1 MIKDVTFQHQFI
13 TIGHRMKTI
22 GDKKLE
28 TYNLTLEQARFI
40 GYLFQHEDEGISQKD
55 MERAF
60 QRKGSTI
67 SSIVHNLEKK
77 GFIERKVDMK
87 DERRRIIHV
96 LPKGKN
102 LVEDF
107 NDFFKE
113 METTMV
119 NGLDDKEKD
128 ALSNMLD
135 KVINNLDYKS

>member
-1 MIKDVTFQHQFI
+1 
-13 TIGHRMKTI
+13 MKTI

-77 GFIERKVDMK
+77 GFIERKVDIK

>member
-1 MIKDVTFQHQFI
+1 
-13 TIGHRMKTI
+13 MKTI

-119 NGLDDKEKD
+119 NGLDDMEKD

>member
-1 MIKDVTFQHQFI
+1 MINDETLQHQFR
-13 TIGHRMKTI
+13 TIGHRLKTI

-28 TYNLTLEQARFI
+28 TYNLTIEQARFI
-40 GYLFQHEDEGISQKD
+40 GYLFLHEDEGISQKD

-60 QRKGSTI
+60 QRKGSSI

-107 NDFFKE
+107 NNFFNE
-113 METTMV
+113 METTIV
-119 NGLDDKEKD
+119 NGFNDKEKD
-128 ALSNMLD
+128 ALSTMLN

>member
-1 MIKDVTFQHQFI
+1 
-13 TIGHRMKTI
+13 MKTI

-28 TYNLTLEQARFI
+28 TYNLTIEQARFI
-40 GYLFQHEDEGISQKD
+40 GYLFLHEDEGISQKD

-60 QRKGSTI
+60 QRKGSSI

-107 NDFFKE
+107 NNFFNE

-119 NGLDDKEKD
+119 NGFDDKEKD
-128 ALSNMLD
+128 ALSTMLN
-135 KVINNLDYKS
+135 KVINNLDYKN

>member
-1 MIKDVTFQHQFI
+1 
-13 TIGHRMKTI
+13 MKTI